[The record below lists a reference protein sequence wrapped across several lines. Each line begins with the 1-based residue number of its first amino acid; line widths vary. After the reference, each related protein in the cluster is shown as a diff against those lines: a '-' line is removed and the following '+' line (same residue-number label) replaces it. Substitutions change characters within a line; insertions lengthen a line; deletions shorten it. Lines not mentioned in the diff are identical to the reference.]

1 MYVSPPPMEKNT
13 LGLEI
18 CHIYIYIYDWGPVA
32 YTIGDLLHI
41 LVATSH
47 MYDGE
52 HFIYTILEPAI
63 YSIGNLPHIRVEI
76 CRAYDWKPVTYNFG
90 DLRHVRLGTC
100 RI

>member
-1 MYVSPPPMEKNT
+1 
-13 LGLEI
+13 
-18 CHIYIYIYDWGPVA
+18 
-32 YTIGDLLHI
+32 
-41 LVATSH
+41 

-76 CRAYDWKPVTYNFG
+76 CRVYDWKPVTYNFG
-90 DLRHVRLGTC
+90 DLRHVRLGAC